1 MSAISSGF
9 AVEQRSTSNV
19 RLVVVGAA
27 LAFAIVGVVYTGFNP
42 MWIAGSLGISAAAA
56 SQIVAAIKAGRSAV
70 TVVAAIAGAGVAS
83 AITATIAFIV
93 VSWAAG
99 PAIA

>member
-1 MSAISSGF
+1 MTVISTGF
-9 AVEQRSTSNV
+9 ASQQRSTSTA
-19 RLVVVGAA
+19 RLVIIGAA
-27 LAFAIVGVVYTGFNP
+27 LAFAIAGVIFTGFNP

-56 SQIVAAIKAGRSAV
+56 SQIVAAIKAGRGAV
-70 TVVAAIAGAGVAS
+70 TVIAAIAGAGIAS

-93 VSWAAG
+93 FTWAAG